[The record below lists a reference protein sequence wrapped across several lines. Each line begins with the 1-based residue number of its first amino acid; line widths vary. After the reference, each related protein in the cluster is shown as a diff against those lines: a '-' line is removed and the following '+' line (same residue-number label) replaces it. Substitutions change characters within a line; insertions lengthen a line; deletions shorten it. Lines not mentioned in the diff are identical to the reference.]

1 MDQSSRW
8 SSAKDNSIHGKSWIL
23 LELEN
28 PAVVGELGGLR
39 LFFLSSWFGFVLS
52 MLLLV
57 FGGVGS
63 EGVGLAGF
71 TCSLVLRGYLELSM
85 WLYYNK
91 IVWSSVRWRASV
103 KR

>member
-1 MDQSSRW
+1 
-8 SSAKDNSIHGKSWIL
+8 
-23 LELEN
+23 
-28 PAVVGELGGLR
+28 
-39 LFFLSSWFGFVLS
+39 

-63 EGVGLAGF
+63 EGGQAGF

-103 KR
+103 KREISDVLYMHVHYLFQICLSASLMFA

>member
-39 LFFLSSWFGFVLS
+39 LFFLGSWFG
-52 MLLLV
+52 
-57 FGGVGS
+57 
-63 EGVGLAGF
+63 
-71 TCSLVLRGYLELSM
+71 LVLCCQCCCLFLVELVAKGGRLGLLAPWCYVGIWSFLCGYTTIRSFGRL
-85 WLYYNK
+85 
-91 IVWSSVRWRASV
+91 
-103 KR
+103 